1 MELKGKNVLILGLAR
16 SGIAAAVE
24 LTNLGA
30 KVTASDMKTREELR
44 DAVFLESNGVQ
55 LVLGEHPLTLLN
67 TCDLI
72 VLSPGV
78 PSDLKILYEARKR
91 DIPII
96 SELEL
101 GFWFAKAPIIAVTGT
116 NGKTT
121 TTTLIG
127 EILKNDGKNI
137 TLAGNIGIPLVKEVE
152 KADNKD
158 YLVVEVSSF
167 QLENIMHFKPKIS
180 VILNI
185 TEDHLNRHKTFEN
198 YIEAKARIF
207 ENQTEEDY
215 TVLNYDDPIVKSF
228 VKRIKSKIMF
238 FSQKAELSRGIYVKN
253 GVIVVRENG
262 KIYPLLKAEE
272 LGIKGNHNLENAL
285 AAACVAW
292 ICRINLNNMA
302 ETLKDFHGV
311 EHRLELVTEVDKIK
325 FINDSKA
332 TNPDSAQ
339 KAIEA
344 LKEPIVLIAGGYDK
358 KSDYTSFVK
367 AFSGKVKK
375 LILIGE
381 TASAIEETAKNYG
394 FFDIQKTNSLQQA
407 VKLAYDAAMPGDVVL
422 LSPACASWDMFESF
436 EERGRIFKETVYS
449 LKG

>member
-1 MELKGKNVLILGLAR
+1 VELKGKNVLILGLAR
-16 SGIAAAVE
+16 SGVAAAVE

-30 KVTASDMKTREELR
+30 KVTASDMKTRRELKE
-44 DAVFLESNGVQ
+44 AAILESKGVQ

-67 TCDLI
+67 ICDLI

-78 PSDLKILYEARKR
+78 PSDLKILDEARKR

-137 TLAGNIGIPLVKEVE
+137 TLAGNIGIPLVREVE
-152 KADNKD
+152 KADVKD
-158 YLVVEVSSF
+158 FLVVEVSSF

-215 TVLNYDDPIVKSF
+215 AVLNYDDPIIKSF
-228 VKRIKSKIMF
+228 IKRIKSKIML
-238 FSQKAELSRGIYVKN
+238 FSQKEELSRGIYVKN
-253 GVIVVRENG
+253 GVIVIRENG

-272 LGIKGNHNLENAL
+272 LGIKGNHHLENAL

-311 EHRLELVTEVDKIK
+311 EHRLEFVTEIGEVK
-325 FINDSKA
+325 FFNDSKA
-332 TNPDSAQ
+332 TNPISAQ

-358 KSDYTSFVK
+358 KSDYTSFVR
-367 AFSGKVKK
+367 AFNGKVKK
-375 LILIGE
+375 LILIGT
-381 TASAIEETAKNYG
+381 TANAIEETAKKYG
-394 FFDIQKTNSLQQA
+394 FFDVQKTDSLQQA

>member
-1 MELKGKNVLILGLAR
+1 MDLKGKDVLILGLAR
-16 SGIAAAVE
+16 SGIAAAIE

-30 KVTASDMKTREELR
+30 RVTASDMKPREELK
-44 DAVFLESNGVQ
+44 DTAFLESSGVR
-55 LVLGEHPLTLLN
+55 LVFGGHPLTLLEKCN
-67 TCDLI
+67 LI
-72 VLSPGV
+72 VLSPGI
-78 PSDLKILYEARKR
+78 PGDLEILDEARKR

-127 EILKNDGKNI
+127 EILNNDGKNI
-137 TLAGNIGIPLVKEVE
+137 ILAGNIGIPLVKEVE
-152 KADNKD
+152 KAGNKD

-198 YIEAKARIF
+198 YIEAKARLL

-215 TVLNYDDPIVKSF
+215 AVLNYDDPIVKSF
-228 VKRIKSKIMF
+228 VKRFKTKVMF
-238 FSQKAELSRGIYVKN
+238 FSQKEELIRGIYVKN
-253 GVIVVRENG
+253 GVIVIRENG
-262 KIYPLLKAEE
+262 KIYPILKAEE
-272 LGIKGNHNLENAL
+272 LGIKGSHNLENAL

-292 ICRINLNNMA
+292 IARVNLNNMA

-311 EHRLELVTEVDKIK
+311 EHRLEFVTNIAGVK

-332 TNPDSAQ
+332 TNPDAAQ

-358 KSDYTSFVK
+358 KSDYNGFVK
-367 AFSGKVKK
+367 AFNGKVKK
-375 LILIGE
+375 LILIGD
-381 TASAIEETAKNYG
+381 TAYAIEETALKHG
-394 FFDIQKTNSLQQA
+394 FTEIQKAESLQEAIRLAHNAA
-407 VKLAYDAAMPGDVVL
+407 VSGDVVL

>member
-16 SGIAAAVE
+16 SGVAAAVE
-24 LTNLGA
+24 LANLGA
-30 KVTASDMKTREELR
+30 KVTASDLKTRDNLKDADRLELM
-44 DAVFLESNGVQ
+44 GVK
-55 LVLGEHPLTLLN
+55 LVLGEHPHTLLN
-67 TCDLI
+67 ECDLI

-78 PSDLKILYEARKR
+78 PSDLELLYEARKR

-127 EILKNDGKNI
+127 EILKNNGNNI
-137 TLAGNIGIPLVKEVE
+137 TLAGNIGIPLIKEVE
-152 KADNKD
+152 KADSKD

-167 QLENIMHFKPKIS
+167 QLENIMHFRPKIS

-228 VKRIKSKIMF
+228 VNRIKSKIFF
-238 FSQKAELSRGIYVKN
+238 FSQKEELHRGIYVKN
-253 GVIVVRENG
+253 GVIVIRENG

-272 LGIKGNHNLENAL
+272 LGIKGSHNLENAL
-285 AAACVAW
+285 AAACVGW
-292 ICRINLNNMA
+292 ICKVNLNNMA

-311 EHRLELVTEVDKIK
+311 EHRLEFVTEINNVK
-325 FINDSKA
+325 FFNDSKA
-332 TNPDSAQ
+332 TNPYAAQ
-339 KAIEA
+339 KSIEA

-358 KSDYTSFVK
+358 NSDYTNFVK
-367 AFSGKVKK
+367 TFNGKVKK
-375 LILIGE
+375 LILIGD
-381 TASAIEETAKNYG
+381 TAPIIEETAKENG
-394 FFDIQKTNSLQQA
+394 FLDIQKATSLQQA
-407 VKLAYDAAMPGDVVL
+407 VKLAYDAAKPGDAVL

-436 EERGRIFKETVYS
+436 EERGRLFKEMVYS
-449 LKG
+449 LKD

>member
-1 MELKGKNVLILGLAR
+1 VDLKGKYVLILGLAR
-16 SGIAAAVE
+16 SGVAAAIE
-24 LTNLGA
+24 LINLGA
-30 KVTASDMKTREELR
+30 KVTASDIKSRKELK
-44 DAVFLESNGVQ
+44 DTAFLESSGVR
-55 LVLGEHPLTLLN
+55 LVYGGHPLALLKK
-67 TCDLI
+67 CDLI

-78 PSDLKILYEARKR
+78 PGDLEILDEARRR
-91 DIPII
+91 DIPVI

-101 GFWFAKAPIIAVTGT
+101 GSRFAKAPIIAVTGT

-137 TLAGNIGIPLVKEVE
+137 TLAGNIGIPLVREVE
-152 KADNKD
+152 KAENKD

-180 VILNI
+180 VILNV
-185 TEDHLNRHKTFEN
+185 TEDHLNHHKTFEN
-198 YIEAKARIF
+198 YIEAKARIL
-207 ENQTEEDY
+207 ENQTEQDY
-215 TVLNYDDPIVKSF
+215 AVLNYDDPVVRSL
-228 VKRIKSKIMF
+228 VRVVRPKILF
-238 FSQKAELSRGIYVKN
+238 FSQKEELIRGVYVKN
-253 GVIVVRENG
+253 GVIVIRENG
-262 KIYPLLKAEE
+262 KMYPILKAEE
-272 LGIKGNHNLENAL
+272 LGIKGRHNLENAM

-311 EHRLELVTEVDKIK
+311 EHRLEFVADIAGVK

-332 TNPDSAQ
+332 TNPDAAQ
-339 KAIEA
+339 KAIET

-358 KSDYTSFVK
+358 KNDYNGFIS

-375 LILIGE
+375 LILTGD
-381 TASAIEETAKNYG
+381 TALAIEDAALRHG
-394 FFDIQKTNSLQQA
+394 FLDIEKADSLQEA
-407 VKLAYDAAMPGDVVL
+407 VKLAYNVAVPGDVVL

-449 LKG
+449 LKD